1 MLLGVGKKTSCVV
14 RFSTTALERGSSE
27 AVRDSKGMAV
37 KYFTEEGNWDWVCL
51 NMPMFFTRDP
61 AKFPSLVHAQRR
73 DPQTGLINPSL
84 WWDWVCNNHESL
96 HLVLVQYSGFGTM
109 FNWRSMS
116 AYTGHAFKWVMSN
129 GSWKYVHMFLSS
141 DQGPNFRVGAAAEAD
156 PADPD
161 SATRDLYNGIR
172 QGEYPT
178 WSAHVQ
184 VIDPWDAHKLSF
196 NILDLTK
203 HWNLGDYFEEI
214 EQLAFSPSHLVP
226 GVEPSEDPCSK
237 HDYFAYPD
245 AQRYR
250 LGVNYQQ
257 RQADQSSHKASNL
270 YWRASTDIDLDSERN
285 TWLAQI
291 SSSSWKFWEVL
302 PTLRSLEFQERLV
315 LNLAES
321 ISQIDQELRE
331 KVFHTFTLVCID
343 LAERVRDATTK
354 LIASRDLALRRG
366 RPGSL
371 RL

>member
-1 MLLGVGKKTSCVV
+1 
-14 RFSTTALERGSSE
+14 
-27 AVRDSKGMAV
+27 
-37 KYFTEEGNWDWVCL
+37 
-51 NMPMFFTRDP
+51 
-61 AKFPSLVHAQRR
+61 
-73 DPQTGLINPSL
+73 
-84 WWDWVCNNHESL
+84 
-96 HLVLVQYSGFGTM
+96 
-109 FNWRSMS
+109 MS

-203 HWNLGDYFEEI
+203 HWNLGGYPEHITTIPSRVFGKLTLKQIPKDYFEEI

-226 GVEPSEDPCSK
+226 GVEPSEDPMLQARL
-237 HDYFAYPD
+237 FAYPD

-291 SSSSWKFWEVL
+291 SSSSWSQPNEDDYLFPRKFWEVL